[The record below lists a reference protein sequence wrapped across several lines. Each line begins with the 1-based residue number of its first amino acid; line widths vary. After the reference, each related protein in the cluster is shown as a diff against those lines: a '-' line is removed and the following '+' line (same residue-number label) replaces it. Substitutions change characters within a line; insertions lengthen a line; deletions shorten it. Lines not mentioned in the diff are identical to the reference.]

1 MPTFRVA
8 GDWDRA
14 KKRRFA
20 NDLSYDGHLNAVLN
34 SANRSKGSRGPEHW
48 EPPDQSYWC
57 EYAIHWINIKV
68 DWNLTATG
76 AELAALKQ
84 MLNTCDPNAGIGVV
98 QPSKESTT
106 QASATPTPE
115 PKATAVPPT
124 ATRPAPEPTATEV
137 PATPTP
143 ALLYDPNGP
152 DRNCGDF
159 DTWRQAQDFYLAA
172 GGPETDRH
180 RLDGDSDGVACESRP
195 GAP

>member
-1 MPTFRVA
+1 MPCSALR
-8 GDWDRA
+8 
-14 KKRRFA
+14 
-20 NDLSYDGHLNAVLN
+20 LNL
-34 SANRSKGSRGPEHW
+34 RHRLDKGSRGPEHW

-106 QASATPTPE
+106 PASATPTPE

-124 ATRPAPEPTATEV
+124 ATRPAPAPTATAAPTTPTPTVEPTATAI
-137 PATPTP
+137 PATPAP
-143 ALLYDPNGP
+143 ALLLCQRTIYH
-152 DRNCGDF
+152 F
-159 DTWRQAQDFYLAA
+159 LEQFQ
-172 GGPETDRH
+172 TDRTETAQTST
-180 RLDGDSDGVACESRP
+180 LGDRP
-195 GAP
+195 RISTWLPAGRKLTGTA